1 MPNLWALCY
10 TINGHGVMFQNT
22 FETERIECCPV
33 EQDSHVS
40 D

>member
-33 EQDSHVS
+33 E
-40 D
+40 